1 MAEKGASPRP
11 SLVPAIAGQ
20 VIDVKFMTMQTSSNG
35 PCHGENPRCWLIISR
50 GPTDGF
56 PIWGTSHH
64 DQPLLYLLQPEQFYS
79 LILIIIPRW
88 IFYLG
93 HIPGLI
99 AINRSLPQNP
109 LLSVADLFRK
119 LFLLS
124 PWPERAPSRSTTL
137 SGNFTHS

>member
-64 DQPLLYLLQPEQFYS
+64 DQPLLYLLQPEHKAILFVNINNYS
-79 LILIIIPRW
+79 AMD
-88 IFYLG
+88 F
-93 HIPGLI
+93 
-99 AINRSLPQNP
+99 
-109 LLSVADLFRK
+109 
-119 LFLLS
+119 
-124 PWPERAPSRSTTL
+124 L
-137 SGNFTHS
+137 SGAHPRTHRDKPFTSPESTSLSGRLVQKVVLTLAMA